1 MRRIARLFG
10 PADVIGIIGL
20 LLLAY
25 GASLFD
31 PRLPVLVIG
40 AALVLVAVAY
50 SLPDPDPVPPPVP
63 PADAP

>member
-1 MRRIARLFG
+1 MRRIARYFG

-40 AALVLVAVAY
+40 AALILVAVAY
-50 SLPDPDPVPPPVP
+50 AVPDATPPAPPAP

>member
-1 MRRIARLFG
+1 MRRIARFFG

-20 LLLAY
+20 LILAY

-31 PRLPVLVIG
+31 SRLPVLVIG

-50 SLPDPDPVPPPVP
+50 SVPDPKPPEPTS
-63 PADAP
+63 

>member
-1 MRRIARLFG
+1 MRRIARFFG

-20 LLLAY
+20 MVLAY

-31 PRLPVLVIG
+31 PRLPLLVIG

-50 SLPDPDPVPPPVP
+50 SVPDAPPP
-63 PADAP
+63 PAEPKT